1 MISSRRSNTV
11 SQMPKYEAKVK
22 CINCGFLG
30 IARIEKSIPVSH
42 AECPE
47 CDCPNVL
54 QRIIT

>member
-1 MISSRRSNTV
+1 MRSVT
-11 SQMPKYEAKVK
+11 SPMPKYEAKVK

-30 IARIEKSIPVSH
+30 VARIDRSVLVSH